1 MDFEQSIYDALQYF
15 YPRLIGGGYMFVH
28 DYSSD
33 LRGVEK
39 AVDRFE
45 IEQGQYISKVPL
57 CDKSGTIV
65 ITK

>member
-1 MDFEQSIYDALQYF
+1 MIRIGIY
-15 YPRLIGGGYMFVH
+15 GYGN
-28 DYSSD
+28 
-33 LRGVEK
+33 LARGVEK